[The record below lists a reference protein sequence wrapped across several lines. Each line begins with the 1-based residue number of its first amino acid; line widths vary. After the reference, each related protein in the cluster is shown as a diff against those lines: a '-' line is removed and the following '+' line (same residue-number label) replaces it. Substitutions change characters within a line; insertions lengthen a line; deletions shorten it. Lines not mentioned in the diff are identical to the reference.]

1 MAMGFRLPSHT
12 ARFPAVAAWLLAAF
26 LLTMAIACDGGNPAT
41 ATPPPTTPPSVP
53 TDTQLAAT
61 ATPGPSAPT
70 AGTPTAT
77 PTPTILPPT
86 ATPPPT
92 ATAAPPPTPAR
103 APFRTRPPRP
113 TLSPVLREAALEAIA
128 SIAEMPE
135 GASMAFDARLQISV
149 QSGGAELA
157 ATAEY
162 AGGLQ
167 TGSYFAQLPDYSRG
181 ELVIATPGQPPVR
194 RELIALFATRYQP
207 AAAGQWIGRPTDER
221 PFPDPRFF
229 IWGEAASAVPFR
241 ALRSYGRETLQGVE
255 TQVIAGNADRL
266 GLNGL
271 DGTDGALPPG
281 AAGAAEVIYW
291 IGVNDGLLRQ
301 VELRGRLPLPPD
313 SPFRPD
319 IEGEAILTG
328 LTVRYSD
335 FGREVNIAAPELPY
349 FFFNQRALL
358 LDDGRVLVAG
368 GFTGR
373 ADAGGLAPYPTT
385 YAQLYDLDTGLWQP
399 LGRYHPAADGAAPV
413 FYASLAALPDGT
425 PLAFGV
431 SPAGPD
437 LGSSAAYRLNTDA
450 DYWELLADGAQT
462 RLFAGVT
469 ALSDGRLLVAGGLTR
484 QPNGFAPDDSAEIF
498 DPADGRWRPAAPM
511 PLYARTPLLLA
522 LDDGRALALP
532 GPFSGEFLNGDG
544 RPVALLYDPAADA
557 WEFTGPMLSSHRHP
571 AALVLPDGRALVSG
585 GGNAN
590 SELFDPAANQWTPA
604 APMRQE
610 RTGHRLTLLPDGR
623 VIATGGDA
631 ANGDDTAAAD
641 PPAAAEYYEP
651 AADAWTPG
659 PPLSRPRSN
668 HTATLLPDGR
678 LLLTGGLTPNP
689 ESGAAT
695 PTNTIEFIQP

>member
-1 MAMGFRLPSHT
+1 MA
-12 ARFPAVAAWLLAAF
+12 VWLLAAF
-26 LLTMAIACDGGNPAT
+26 LLTIAVACGGGDAETAAPLPTTPPTLPT
-41 ATPPPTTPPSVP
+41 ATPP
-53 TDTQLAAT
+53 AAT
-61 ATPGPSAPT
+61 ATPGPA
-70 AGTPTAT
+70 A
-77 PTPTILPPT
+77 PT

-92 ATAAPPPTPAR
+92 ILLPTATPFVAETPPPTATAPPPTPAR
-103 APFRTRPPRP
+103 QPFRTRPPRP
-113 TLSPVLREAALEAIA
+113 TLSPVLREAALDAIA

-149 QSGGAELA
+149 QSGGGELA

-162 AGGLQ
+162 AGALQ

-181 ELVIATPGQPPVR
+181 ELVIETPGQPPVR
-194 RELIALFATRYQP
+194 RELITLFATRYRP
-207 AAAGQWIGRPTDER
+207 AETAGQWQGRPTDER

-229 IWGEAASAVPFR
+229 IWGEAASPVPFR
-241 ALRSYGRETLQGVE
+241 TLRSYGRETLQGVE
-255 TQVIAGNADRL
+255 TQVIAGAANRIA
-266 GLNGL
+266 LNGL
-271 DGTDGALPPG
+271 DGTAGALPPG

-313 SPFRPD
+313 SPFHPGGA
-319 IEGEAILTG
+319 GEAVLTG
-328 LTVRYSD
+328 LTVRYSH

-358 LDDGRVLVAG
+358 LDDGRALVAG
-368 GFTGR
+368 GFTGL

-385 YAQLYDLDTGLWQP
+385 YAQLYDSATGLWQSF
-399 LGRYHPAADGAAPV
+399 GRYHPAADGAAPV
-413 FYASLAALPDGT
+413 FYDALAALPDGT

-437 LGSSAAYRLNTDA
+437 LGSSAAYRLNTA
-450 DYWELLADGAQT
+450 AGHWELLADGAQT

-469 ALSDGRLLVAGGLTR
+469 MLADGRLLVAGGLTL
-484 QPNGFAPDDSAEIF
+484 QPGGFAPDDSAEIF
-498 DPADGRWRPAAPM
+498 DPADGRWRAAAPM
-511 PLYARTPLLLA
+511 PLYARTPLLLV

-557 WEFTGPMLSSHRHP
+557 WEFTGPMLASHRNP
-571 AALVLPDGRALVSG
+571 AAIVLPDGRALVSG
-585 GGNAN
+585 GGHAS

-604 APMRQE
+604 APMRRE

-631 ANGDDTAAAD
+631 ANSTDTESAAH
-641 PPAAAEYYEP
+641 PPAATEYYHP
-651 AADAWTPG
+651 DADAWTPG

-678 LLLTGGLTPNP
+678 LLLTGGLTPHP

>member
-1 MAMGFRLPSHT
+1 MM
-12 ARFPAVAAWLLAAF
+12 AVA
-26 LLTMAIACDGGNPAT
+26 CGGGNSET
-41 ATPPPTTPPSVP
+41 ATPPPTV
-53 TDTQLAAT
+53 
-61 ATPGPSAPT
+61 
-70 AGTPTAT
+70 PTAT
-77 PTPTILPPT
+77 PPAAAVTPGPATPTPSPAAPTATPPPTILPPT

-92 ATAAPPPTPAR
+92 ATATPPPTPTR
-103 APFRTRPPRP
+103 EPFRTRPPRP
-113 TLSPVLREAALEAIA
+113 TLSPVLREAALDAIA
-128 SIAEMPE
+128 SISEMPE

-149 QSGGAELA
+149 QSGGEELA
-157 ATAEY
+157 TTAEY
-162 AGGLQ
+162 AGALQ
-167 TGSYFAQLPDYSRG
+167 IGSYFAQLPDYSRG
-181 ELVIATPGQPPVR
+181 ELAIAMPGQPPVR
-194 RELIALFATRYQP
+194 RELITLFATRYQP
-207 AAAGQWIGRPTDER
+207 AASAGQWQGRPTEGL

-241 ALRSYGRETLQGVE
+241 AMRSYGRETLQGVE
-255 TQVIAGNADRL
+255 TQVIAGAAANI

-271 DGTDGALPPG
+271 NGLAGTDAALPPG

-301 VELRGRLPLPPD
+301 VELRGNLPLPPD
-313 SPFRPD
+313 SPFHPGLGAGLD
-319 IEGEAILTG
+319 NGGTAVLTG

-349 FFFNQRALL
+349 YFFNQRALL
-358 LDDGRVLVAG
+358 LDDGDVLVAG
-368 GFTGR
+368 GFTGA
-373 ADAGGLAPYPTT
+373 ADGAGGIAPYPTT
-385 YAQLYDLDTGLWQP
+385 YAQLYDAESGLWQP

-413 FYASLAALPDGT
+413 FYDSLAALPDGT

-437 LGSSAAYRLNTDA
+437 LGSSAAYRLNTA
-450 DYWELLADGAQT
+450 AGHWELLADGAQT

-469 ALSDGRLLVAGGLTR
+469 VLADGRLLVAGGLTL
-484 QPNGFAPDDSAEIF
+484 QPGGFAPDDSAEIF

-522 LDDGRALALP
+522 LEDGRALALP

-557 WEFTGPMLSSHRHP
+557 WEFTGPMLASHRHP

-585 GGNAN
+585 GGNAS
-590 SELFDPAANQWTPA
+590 SELFDPATGQWTPA
-604 APMRQE
+604 APMRRE

-623 VIATGGDA
+623 AIATGGD
-631 ANGDDTAAAD
+631 
-641 PPAAAEYYEP
+641 PAASDATTEYYDP

-659 PPLSRPRSN
+659 PPLSRPRSG

-678 LLLTGGLTPNP
+678 LLLTGGLTPHP
-689 ESGAAT
+689 ATGETT

>member
-1 MAMGFRLPSHT
+1 M
-12 ARFPAVAAWLLAAF
+12 AAWLLAAF
-26 LLTMAIACDGGNPAT
+26 LLTITVACGGGNPET
-41 ATPPPTTPPSVP
+41 ATPPPTIP
-53 TDTQLAAT
+53 T
-61 ATPGPSAPT
+61 ATPPATPTPAPATPTPSPSAPT
-70 AGTPTAT
+70 ET

-86 ATPPPT
+86 TTPPPT
-92 ATAAPPPTPAR
+92 ATPPPTPAR
-103 APFRTRPPRP
+103 EPFRTRPPRP
-113 TLSPVLREAALEAIA
+113 TLSPVLREAALDAIA

-149 QSGGAELA
+149 QSEGGELA

-162 AGGLQ
+162 AGELQ

-194 RELIALFATRYQP
+194 RELITLFATRYHP
-207 AAAGQWIGRPTDER
+207 AASVGEWTARPTDGL

-229 IWGEAASAVPFR
+229 IWGEAASAVPLR
-241 ALRSYGRETLQGVE
+241 ALRSYGRETLQSVE
-255 TQVIAGNADRL
+255 TQVIAGNAARL

-271 DGTDGALPPG
+271 DGTDSALPPG

-319 IEGEAILTG
+319 IEGEAVLTG

-373 ADAGGLAPYPTT
+373 DDGGGLAPYPTT
-385 YAQLYDLDTGLWQP
+385 YAQRYDFATGLWQP

-413 FYASLAALPDGT
+413 FYDSLAALPDGT

-437 LGSSAAYRLNTDA
+437 LGSSAAYRLNTA
-450 DYWELLADGAQT
+450 AGHWELLADGAQT

-469 ALSDGRLLVAGGLTR
+469 MLADGRLLVAGGLTL

-498 DPADGRWRPAAPM
+498 DPADGRWRAAAPM

-557 WEFTGPMLSSHRHP
+557 WEFTGPMLASHRHP
-571 AALVLPDGRALVSG
+571 AAIVLPDGRALVSG
-585 GGNAN
+585 GGSAN
-590 SELFDPAANQWTPA
+590 SELFDPSANQWTSA
-604 APMRQE
+604 APMRRE
-610 RTGHRLTLLPDGR
+610 RQGHRLTLLPDGR
-623 VIATGGDA
+623 ALATGGDA
-631 ANGDDTAAAD
+631 NADDTASAAN
-641 PPAAAEYYEP
+641 PPATTEYYDP

-695 PTNTIEFIQP
+695 PTNTVEFIQP